1 MTKLVTMSQF
11 IIRKK
16 QLMKHKKLIAALLL
30 TLFTTPLLTPLSMAK
45 GGSSIRVSTPRVSS
59 PVRFSTPTPKV
70 SSPAKISTPK
80 VNTIS
85 NSTGKFF
92 KSSNPAP
99 TKSSSDSSSSFFT
112 PFLTGYIIGDI
123 INSKSDKEKAD
134 TQKEEPKLEAP
145 KEEVKNPDGPGFFE
159 SIILWFKSLFE

>member
-1 MTKLVTMSQF
+1 
-11 IIRKK
+11 
-16 QLMKHKKLIAALLL
+16 MKHKKLIAALLL

-45 GGSSIRVSTPRVSS
+45 GSSIRVSTPRASS
-59 PVRFSTPTPKV
+59 PVKSSIPK
-70 SSPAKISTPK
+70 A
-80 VNTIS
+80 NTIT

-92 KSSNPAP
+92 KSSNPTTTP

-134 TQKEEPKLEAP
+134 TQKEEPKQEAP

>member
-1 MTKLVTMSQF
+1 
-11 IIRKK
+11 
-16 QLMKHKKLIAALLL
+16 MKHKKLIAALLL

-45 GGSSIRVSTPRVSS
+45 GGSSIRVSTPRVS
-59 PVRFSTPTPKV
+59 F
-70 SSPAKISTPK
+70 PAKISTPK
-80 VNTIS
+80 ANTIS

-92 KSSNPAP
+92 KSSNTAP
-99 TKSSSDSSSSFFT
+99 TKSSLDSSSSFFT

-134 TQKEEPKLEAP
+134 TQKEEPKQDAP

-159 SIILWFKSLFE
+159 SIILWFKNLFN

>member
-1 MTKLVTMSQF
+1 
-11 IIRKK
+11 
-16 QLMKHKKLIAALLL
+16 MKHKKLIAALLL

-45 GGSSIRVSTPRVSS
+45 GGSSIRVSTPR
-59 PVRFSTPTPKV
+59 
-70 SSPAKISTPK
+70 

-134 TQKEEPKLEAP
+134 TQKEEPKQEAP

-159 SIILWFKSLFE
+159 SIILWFKNLFN

>member
-1 MTKLVTMSQF
+1 
-11 IIRKK
+11 
-16 QLMKHKKLIAALLL
+16 MKHKKLIAALLL
-30 TLFTTPLLTPLSMAK
+30 TLFTTPLLTPLSIAK
-45 GGSSIRVSTPRVSS
+45 GSSSIRVSTPRVSS
-59 PVRFSTPTPKV
+59 PVRS
-70 SSPAKISTPK
+70 STPK
-80 VNTIS
+80 ANTIT

-92 KSSNPAP
+92 KSSNPTP
-99 TKSSSDSSSSFFT
+99 TKSNSDSGSSFFT

>member
-1 MTKLVTMSQF
+1 
-11 IIRKK
+11 
-16 QLMKHKKLIAALLL
+16 MKHKKLIAALLL

-59 PVRFSTPTPKV
+59 PVRS
-70 SSPAKISTPK
+70 STPK

-92 KSSNPAP
+92 KSSTPTP

-123 INSKSDKEKAD
+123 IDSKSDKEKAD
-134 TQKEEPKLEAP
+134 TQKEEPKQEAP

>member
-1 MTKLVTMSQF
+1 
-11 IIRKK
+11 
-16 QLMKHKKLIAALLL
+16 MKHKKLIAALLF

-45 GGSSIRVSTPRVSS
+45 GGSSIRVSTPRI
-59 PVRFSTPTPKV
+59 

-80 VNTIS
+80 ANTIS

-92 KSSNPAP
+92 KSSTPTPAP
-99 TKSSSDSSSSFFT
+99 TKGSSDSSSSFFT

-134 TQKEEPKLEAP
+134 TQKEEPKQEAP

-159 SIILWFKSLFE
+159 SIILWFKNLFE

>member
-1 MTKLVTMSQF
+1 
-11 IIRKK
+11 
-16 QLMKHKKLIAALLL
+16 MKHKKLIAALLL
-30 TLFTTPLLTPLSMAK
+30 TLFTAPLLTPLSMAK
-45 GGSSIRVSTPRVSS
+45 GGSSIRVSTPRI
-59 PVRFSTPTPKV
+59 

-80 VNTIS
+80 ANTIS

-92 KSSNPAP
+92 KSSTPTPTP

-134 TQKEEPKLEAP
+134 TQKEEPKQEAP

-159 SIILWFKSLFE
+159 SIILWFKNLFE

>member
-1 MTKLVTMSQF
+1 MN
-11 IIRKK
+11 
-16 QLMKHKKLIAALLL
+16 HKKLIASLLL

-59 PVRFSTPTPKV
+59 SVRS
-70 SSPAKISTPK
+70 STPK
-80 VNTIS
+80 VNTMS
-85 NSTGKFF
+85 SSTGKFF
-92 KSSNPAP
+92 KSSNTTP
-99 TKSSSDSSSSFFT
+99 TRNSSDSSSSFFT

-134 TQKEEPKLEAP
+134 TQKEEPKQEAP
-145 KEEVKNPDGPGFFE
+145 KEEVKNPDGSEFFE

>member
-1 MTKLVTMSQF
+1 MTKPVITSQF
-11 IIRKK
+11 TIKKK

-45 GGSSIRVSTPRVSS
+45 GGSSIRVSTPRV
-59 PVRFSTPTPKV
+59 
-70 SSPAKISTPK
+70 
-80 VNTIS
+80 NTIS

-92 KSSNPAP
+92 KSSNTAP

-134 TQKEEPKLEAP
+134 TQKEEPKQEAP

-159 SIILWFKSLFE
+159 SIILWFKNLFN

>member
-1 MTKLVTMSQF
+1 
-11 IIRKK
+11 
-16 QLMKHKKLIAALLL
+16 MKHKKLIAALLL

-45 GGSSIRVSTPRVSS
+45 GGSSVRVSTPR
-59 PVRFSTPTPKV
+59 V

-80 VNTIS
+80 ANTIS

-92 KSSNPAP
+92 KSSNTAPTP
-99 TKSSSDSSSSFFT
+99 TKSSSDNSSSFFT

-134 TQKEEPKLEAP
+134 TQKEEPKQEAP

>member
-1 MTKLVTMSQF
+1 
-11 IIRKK
+11 
-16 QLMKHKKLIAALLL
+16 MKHKKLIAALLL

-45 GGSSIRVSTPRVSS
+45 GSSVRVSTPRVSS
-59 PVRFSTPTPKV
+59 PVRS
-70 SSPAKISTPK
+70 STPK
-80 VNTIS
+80 ANTTS
-85 NSTGKFF
+85 SSTGKFF

-99 TKSSSDSSSSFFT
+99 TTTKSSSDSSSSFFT

-134 TQKEEPKLEAP
+134 TQKEEPKQDAP

>member
-1 MTKLVTMSQF
+1 
-11 IIRKK
+11 
-16 QLMKHKKLIAALLL
+16 MKHKKLIAALLL

-45 GGSSIRVSTPRVSS
+45 GSSSIRVSTPRVSS
-59 PVRFSTPTPKV
+59 PVRS
-70 SSPAKISTPK
+70 STPK
-80 VNTIS
+80 VNTTS
-85 NSTGKFF
+85 SSTGKFF
-92 KSSNPAP
+92 KSSTPAP

-123 INSKSDKEKAD
+123 INKSDKEKVD

-159 SIILWFKSLFE
+159 SIILWFKNLFN

>member
-1 MTKLVTMSQF
+1 
-11 IIRKK
+11 
-16 QLMKHKKLIAALLL
+16 MKHKKLIAALLL
-30 TLFTTPLLTPLSMAK
+30 TLFTTPLLTPLSIVK
-45 GGSSIRVSTPRVSS
+45 GASSIRVSTPRVSS
-59 PVRFSTPTPKV
+59 PVRISTPTPK
-70 SSPAKISTPK
+70 A
-80 VNTIS
+80 NTIS

-123 INSKSDKEKAD
+123 INSKSDKEKVD
-134 TQKEEPKLEAP
+134 TQKEEPKQEAP

>member
-1 MTKLVTMSQF
+1 
-11 IIRKK
+11 
-16 QLMKHKKLIAALLL
+16 MKHKRLIAALLL

-45 GGSSIRVSTPRVSS
+45 GSSIRVSTPRVSS
-59 PVRFSTPTPKV
+59 PVRS
-70 SSPAKISTPK
+70 STPK

-92 KSSNPAP
+92 KPSNTAPTP

-134 TQKEEPKLEAP
+134 TQKEEPKQEAP

-159 SIILWFKSLFE
+159 SIILWFKNLFN

>member
-1 MTKLVTMSQF
+1 
-11 IIRKK
+11 
-16 QLMKHKKLIAALLL
+16 MKHKKLIAALLL

-45 GGSSIRVSTPRVSS
+45 GSSSIRVSTPRVSS
-59 PVRFSTPTPKV
+59 PVRS
-70 SSPAKISTPK
+70 STPK
-80 VNTIS
+80 VNTTS
-85 NSTGKFF
+85 SSTGKFF
-92 KSSNPAP
+92 KSSNPTP

-134 TQKEEPKLEAP
+134 IQKEELKQVSP

-159 SIILWFKSLFE
+159 SIILWFKNLFN

>member
-1 MTKLVTMSQF
+1 
-11 IIRKK
+11 
-16 QLMKHKKLIAALLL
+16 MKHKKLIAALLL
-30 TLFTTPLLTPLSMAK
+30 TLFTTPLLIPLSMAK
-45 GGSSIRVSTPRVSS
+45 GSSSVRVSTPR
-59 PVRFSTPTPKV
+59 V

-80 VNTIS
+80 ANTTS
-85 NSTGKFF
+85 SSTGKFF

-134 TQKEEPKLEAP
+134 TQKEEPKQEAP
-145 KEEVKNPDGPGFFE
+145 KEEIKNPDGPGFFE
-159 SIILWFKSLFE
+159 SIILWFKNLFN

>member
-1 MTKLVTMSQF
+1 
-11 IIRKK
+11 
-16 QLMKHKKLIAALLL
+16 MKHKKLIAALLL

-45 GGSSIRVSTPRVSS
+45 GGSSIRVSTLRISS
-59 PVRFSTPTPKV
+59 PVKS
-70 SSPAKISTPK
+70 STPK

-92 KSSNPAP
+92 KSSTPTTT

-123 INSKSDKEKAD
+123 INSKSYKEKAD
-134 TQKEEPKLEAP
+134 TQKEELKQEEP

-159 SIILWFKSLFE
+159 SIILWFKNLFN